1 MDDII
6 AKVMFGMSAGL
17 DLRERELAD
26 HIQTFLNA
34 IVDAETEEKERKIDM
49 HTVIEMS
56 SFLKILGP
64 QTIQIT
70 LRYKSQTVSYVI
82 KTTNRS
88 VDYIAT
94 ISGKQGGATIDINVD
109 LDEIVDSSNGYSAF
123 NLLSYAFLLKKA
135 VNVNGL
141 LNGFRLCVALTTD
154 LACSYLK
161 DKIAGD

>member
-1 MDDII
+1 
-6 AKVMFGMSAGL
+6 MSAGL

-34 IVDAETEEKERKIDM
+34 IVDAETEEKEKIGM

-56 SFLKILGP
+56 RFLKILGP

-70 LRYKSQTVSYVI
+70 LRYKSQTVSYVM

-135 VNVNGL
+135 VKVNGL

-161 DKIAGD
+161 DKIACD